1 MRSVGIYLLV
11 IPVMMSAG
19 AAAAAGNEEMM
30 KELVPTGTLR
40 VGLVVAPSPSAFFVS
55 KDASGRPHGVTV
67 ELGIALAK
75 QLGVPERFIVA
86 PNSGEVTDDLAKGSI
101 DVSFMPVDDE
111 RKKRIAFGPS
121 YALVE
126 STYMA
131 TAASGAKT
139 VADVDRAGMRV
150 IGIANT
156 TTIRAAMRTL
166 KNTTITSVT
175 SVADA
180 MKALQDGNAD
190 AFALSRDSLPVY
202 VKQIAGSRIVD
213 GGFQQTGI
221 AIAVPPNRPDA
232 LAYVTA
238 FMEDAKKNGLVRRAL
253 DSAGFNDEPVAPPA

>member
-1 MRSVGIYLLV
+1 MAVLRTYALAIAA
-11 IPVMMSAG
+11 MMAAG
-19 AAAAAGNEEMM
+19 TATAGNEEIM
-30 KELVPTGTLR
+30 KQLVPTGTLR
-40 VGLVVAPSPSAFFVS
+40 IGLVVAPSPSALFVS
-55 KDASGRPHGVTV
+55 KDANGKPHGVTV
-67 ELGIALAK
+67 DLGMALAK
-75 QLGVPERFIVA
+75 KLGVPETFVIE
-86 PNSGEVTDDLAKGSI
+86 PNTGEVTDALAKGSI
-101 DVSFMPVDDE
+101 DVSFMPVDEE
-111 RKKRIAFGPS
+111 RKKRIAFGPN
-121 YALVE
+121 YVLVE

-139 VADVDRAGMRV
+139 IADVDRAGMRV

-166 KNTTITSVT
+166 KNTKITPVT
-175 SVADA
+175 SIADA
-180 MKALQDGNAD
+180 MKVLHDGNAD

-238 FMEDAKKNGLVRRAL
+238 FMNDTKNNGLVRHAL
-253 DSAGFNDEPVAPPA
+253 DKAGFNNEPVAPPG